1 MAINNQHVSMSD
13 YWVHA
18 AKYIYIYI
26 YIYCLAVLS
35 FHDPWTHVSGN
46 IFLPPSLRFG
56 KIRQDPKDNACE
68 NQEALQ
74 QIQERGMEVFNQQ
87 ARGMIGIRKRSFRLD
102 Q

>member
-1 MAINNQHVSMSD
+1 M
-13 YWVHA
+13 
-18 AKYIYIYI
+18 
-26 YIYCLAVLS
+26 AVLS
-35 FHDPWTHVSGN
+35 FPDPWTHVSGH
-46 IFLPPSLRFG
+46 IFASQPQIWE
-56 KIRQDPKDNACE
+56 IRQDPKDNACE

>member
-1 MAINNQHVSMSD
+1 M
-13 YWVHA
+13 YGY
-18 AKYIYIYI
+18 YIDILFGSCI
-26 YIYCLAVLS
+26 IPRPM
-35 FHDPWTHVSGN
+35 DPCFRTYFFASQPQIWE
-46 IFLPPSLRFG
+46 
-56 KIRQDPKDNACE
+56 IRQDPKDNACE

>member
-1 MAINNQHVSMSD
+1 MD
-13 YWVHA
+13 PCFR
-18 AKYIYIYI
+18 KYF
-26 YIYCLAVLS
+26 LAS
-35 FHDPWTHVSGN
+35 QPQ
-46 IFLPPSLRFG
+46 IR

>member
-1 MAINNQHVSMSD
+1 MSACLIIG
-13 YWVHA
+13 YMLLN
-18 AKYIYIYI
+18 IYIYG
-26 YIYCLAVLS
+26 LAVVS
-35 FHDPWTHVSGN
+35 FHDPWTHVSGH
-46 IFLPPSLRFG
+46 IFKPTSLRFG